1 MKYILIWDYHDENYY
16 IFETMEELKKYLKML
31 INDYKTDSDFHYK
44 VIEGKIIYE
53 SN

>member
-1 MKYILIWDYHDENYY
+1 MKYILIWEYHDSTYD
-16 IFETMEELKKYLKML
+16 IFDTMEELKKYLRTL
-31 INDYKTDSDFHYK
+31 INDHKNDSDFHYK